1 MNTSEILNSFRESI
15 DGLADVEINYETVLE
30 DLEVWDSLAVLS
42 VISMADVDFGV
53 KITGEDV
60 HNCKTIRDLAA
71 LVSNK

>member
-1 MNTSEILNSFRESI
+1 MNTSDFLDSLQGAI
-15 DGLADVEINYETVLE
+15 DGLDDVEINYETVLE

-60 HNCKTIRDLAA
+60 QNCKTIGDLAS